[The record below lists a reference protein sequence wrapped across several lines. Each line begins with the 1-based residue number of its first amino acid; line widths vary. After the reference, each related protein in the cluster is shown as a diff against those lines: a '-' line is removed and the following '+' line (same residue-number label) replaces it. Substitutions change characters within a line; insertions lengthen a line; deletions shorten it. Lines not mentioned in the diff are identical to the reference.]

1 MSKIYKNWNEKKAAD
16 RGKKLVDCK
25 KKQKKNSKGHK
36 IK

>member
-25 KKQKKNSKGHK
+25 KKQKKTQKDTK
-36 IK
+36 